1 MADVH
6 KDLDTC
12 PSSSGGHGAG
22 VQAKT
27 LRYTFSKETVA
38 EFYGRQFYSITDA
51 DNKVVA
57 YSETVFDVPKDI
69 SLLGESKTLI
79 FEKSLLVKGEI
90 RGGEIW
96 GGVIWGGVIWGG
108 EIWGGEIWG
117 GEIWGG
123 VIWGGVIWGGV
134 IWGGE
139 IRGGVIRGGVIRGGV
154 IRGGEIRGGE
164 IKGGVIRGGVIRGGV
179 IRGGEIRGGVIEVS
193 LLQIQGT
200 RHFCYA
206 SPTKDG
212 KEIHLGIG
220 CEFHSIKEWLNSF
233 GSIGNANDYSES
245 EIEEYGEY
253 IKLFAKRYA
262 PELLKINE

>member
-96 GGVIWGGVIWGG
+96 GGVIWGGVI
-108 EIWGGEIWG
+108 
-117 GEIWGG
+117 
-123 VIWGGVIWGGV
+123 
-134 IWGGE
+134 
-139 IRGGVIRGGVIRGGV
+139 
-154 IRGGEIRGGE
+154 
-164 IKGGVIRGGVIRGGV
+164 
-179 IRGGEIRGGVIEVS
+179 EVS

>member
-134 IWGGE
+134 IWGG
-139 IRGGVIRGGVIRGGV
+139 VIR
-154 IRGGEIRGGE
+154 
-164 IKGGVIRGGVIRGGV
+164 GGVIRGGVIRGGV